1 MLDDSG
7 ISPVHLDE
15 RDRLIRKI
23 EKIREKITRYSI
35 THEGLL
41 F

>member
-7 ISPVHLDE
+7 TSPIHLD
-15 RDRLIRKI
+15 DRARLERKI

-35 THEGLL
+35 THEGL
-41 F
+41 FF